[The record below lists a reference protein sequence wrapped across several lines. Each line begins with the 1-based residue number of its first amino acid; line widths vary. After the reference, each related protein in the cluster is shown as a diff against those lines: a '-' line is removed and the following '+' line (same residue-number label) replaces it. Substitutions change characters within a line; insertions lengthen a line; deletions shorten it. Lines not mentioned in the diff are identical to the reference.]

1 MSGTSRFIT
10 PYYIFAPE
18 EILTLLF
25 KQCRI
30 FKSGETGILG
40 CALFN
45 VFASKLL
52 QSGRS

>member
-1 MSGTSRFIT
+1 MSSTSRFIT

-30 FKSGETGILG
+30 FKSG